1 MDKRDSEAGHASK
14 TAQRGLWRLML
25 KLPALRGRLQILAA
39 RSRQFDDLFEA
50 YEEASHALER
60 FQREG
65 KGNRLVEEYEAVCR
79 DIEADI
85 IQHILQ
91 SGSDVSN

>member
-1 MDKRDSEAGHASK
+1 M
-14 TAQRGLWRLML
+14 
-25 KLPALRGRLQILAA
+25 RGRLQILAA

-65 KGNRLVEEYEAVCR
+65 KGSRLVEEYEVVCR
-79 DIEADI
+79 DIEADV

-91 SGSDVSN
+91 AGPDVSD